1 MSWFTRPVAE
11 TLAGLLGWVRG
22 CVFSTCLGETLDTT
36 SNREQRELR
45 PACVSV
51 WYVLATIYG
60 EPEQTNDPRATQ
72 MRNREFWNALMGR
85 RRPMPA
91 GIETAFGQIIGLPE
105 WTETHDSRM
114 LEALHERGLGGVRVP
129 DANGIVDFSF
139 IHFSDDTSFEGFVF
153 VGPTTFRGAKFGGQS
168 HNFNNTVFFEPTT
181 FKDAEFLGEFAGS
194 DMKVNGIL
202 CFDEATF
209 HLNAQ
214 FDGSRFGNVSL
225 FNSTTFEGDA
235 AFQRCKFAD
244 AVMIRDAEFHAM
256 ANFNEVEIQGSCV
269 FQHAKFNDTVPGF
282 FGATLPECPIWY
294 GAKWPNVPT
303 DANQALYQMQAYQR
317 LVRMMNGL
325 EKFDDQHMFV
335 RQEMRVRRRTENRS
349 VGFMNHAYELIC
361 DYGFGLGRILAIW
374 AGHIVAG
381 AALLFMPKLTTTL
394 RDGAEPGWQGAKES
408 MIDFVLAL
416 VLSFT
421 NAHGP
426 LGLYRTY
433 FQEELQDWPW
443 LIWIGPVQTVLGV
456 IILFFLL
463 LTIRNRFRMR

>member
-22 CVFSTCLGETLDTT
+22 CVFSTRLGETLDTT

-91 GIETAFGQIIGLPE
+91 GIETASGQIIGLPE

-139 IHFSDDTSFEGFVF
+139 IHFSDDTSFEG
-153 VGPTTFRGAKFGGQS
+153 
-168 HNFNNTVFFEPTT
+168 
-181 FKDAEFLGEFAGS
+181 
-194 DMKVNGIL
+194 
-202 CFDEATF
+202 
-209 HLNAQ
+209 
-214 FDGSRFGNVSL
+214 
-225 FNSTTFEGDA
+225 DA

-244 AVMIRDAEFHAM
+244 AVMIREAEFHAM

-282 FGATLPECPIWY
+282 FGATLPEFTIWY

-317 LVRMMNGL
+317 LARMMNGL

-335 RQEMRVRRRTENRS
+335 RQEMRVRRRTENRL
-349 VGFMNHAYELIC
+349 VGFMNHAYELTC